1 MKDTA
6 GALVDKVY
14 AVSEGGSTALGPAVL
29 TAVAMASASAG
40 SRVVVCTDG
49 LANVGLGALDELKT
63 DDERDAATAFYN
75 RVGLLAVDKGV
86 AVDVIGIEGEGCDVE
101 TLTAMVET
109 SGGEIDKVNP
119 MELHKNFGTA
129 MANPVLAT
137 KVSATIMLHAG
148 LHFRNDADGVV
159 SANRMVRDL
168 GNATKDTELTFEY
181 SNKTR
186 AQLAAGGIDLSTL
199 THFPFQV
206 QIRYTKLSGMKC
218 MRVISQAKRITHDI
232 ARAEAGVDTS
242 VISSHVQQTCAAMA
256 SAGDYEGSRATALMY
271 GRMMKRTARTDEQRR
286 DYGSWAQ
293 NATELELA
301 LRNQEETEE
310 LAGGAMADT
319 KTRSKMRK
327 AARSGNDYLSSI
339 IHKQKR
345 AGRRR

>member
-1 MKDTA
+1 M
-6 GALVDKVY
+6 
-14 AVSEGGSTALGPAVL
+14 
-29 TAVAMASASAG
+29 
-40 SRVVVCTDG
+40 VVCTDG

-86 AVDVIGIEGEGCDVE
+86 AVDVIGCVARSSGGGCGLTSVLTGVRGWRRACSIEGEGCDVE

-206 QIRYTKLSGMKC
+206 QIRYTKRTLLAAVCVSGYSLLCSMD
-218 MRVISQAKRITHDI
+218 V
-232 ARAEAGVDTS
+232 
-242 VISSHVQQTCAAMA
+242 
-256 SAGDYEGSRATALMY
+256 
-271 GRMMKRTARTDEQRR
+271 
-286 DYGSWAQ
+286 
-293 NATELELA
+293 
-301 LRNQEETEE
+301 
-310 LAGGAMADT
+310 
-319 KTRSKMRK
+319 
-327 AARSGNDYLSSI
+327 
-339 IHKQKR
+339 
-345 AGRRR
+345 

>member
-1 MKDTA
+1 MAWQHPNRRVALVTFSSDVTIFGDGMSEPRTLAGTRLENYEELVAAGSSVELTAPVKDTA

-40 SRVVVCTDG
+40 SRVRVCPASHSRTVAVCVYVSCPLNGWTVWPQVVVCTDG

-86 AVDVIGIEGEGCDVE
+86 AVDVIGCVARSSGGGCGLTSVLTGVRGSRRACSIEGEGCDVE

-206 QIRYTKLSGMKC
+206 QIRYTKRTLL
-218 MRVISQAKRITHDI
+218 
-232 ARAEAGVDTS
+232 
-242 VISSHVQQTCAAMA
+242 AAM
-256 SAGDYEGSRATALMY
+256 YV
-271 GRMMKRTARTDEQRR
+271 
-286 DYGSWAQ
+286 
-293 NATELELA
+293 
-301 LRNQEETEE
+301 
-310 LAGGAMADT
+310 
-319 KTRSKMRK
+319 
-327 AARSGNDYLSSI
+327 SGYFLLCSMDV
-339 IHKQKR
+339 
-345 AGRRR
+345 